1 MFKTKYNQWNKD
13 EKKKMKI
20 TFCLPNHNYKSPI
33 GGYKMVYEYA
43 NRLLERGHSV
53 NIVFCTKNSLKKYPL
68 PSKVKNILSK
78 YIVSK
83 SPKWFNLDKRVNK
96 IAADE
101 ISDDFIP
108 KADIVI
114 ATAAQTALPI
124 SMLSKDR
131 GKKVYFIQDYENWV
145 VSERELLETY
155 KLGMI
160 NITVSKWLYEIVSKY
175 QEKNTYCIQNP
186 IDIDV
191 YRVHE
196 KVEER
201 NKFYIGMLYH
211 EAEYKGC
218 KYALEAICNLKKR
231 YKEIELLMFGNPELP
246 TEYKL
251 DWIHYTQHAS
261 VEQVV
266 KIYNS
271 CAIFVCASV
280 EEGFGLTGLESMA
293 CGCAFVTTGYRGVY
307 EYAENNKN
315 ALISPVK
322 NTSELERNIERMLMN
337 DDLRIRISK
346 QANIDAQKYSWERA
360 LRLFEMHTSS

>member
-1 MFKTKYNQWNKD
+1 
-13 EKKKMKI
+13 MKI

-43 NRLLERGHSV
+43 NRLVEKGHSV
-53 NIVFCTKNSLKKYPL
+53 NIVFCTKDSLKKYFL
-68 PSKVKNILSK
+68 PSSIRHVLTK

-83 SPKWFNLDKRVNK
+83 SPKWFDLDKRVNK
-96 IAADE
+96 VAAQE
-101 ISDDFIP
+101 ISDEFIP

-124 SMLSKDR
+124 SRLNLDK

-145 VSERELLETY
+145 VTEKDLLMTY
-155 KLGMI
+155 QLNMI

-186 IDIDV
+186 IDIRV
-191 YRVHE
+191 YKIYTKPE
-196 KVEER
+196 KR
-201 NKFYIGMLYH
+201 DKFCIGMLYH
-211 EAEYKGC
+211 DAEYKGC
-218 KYALEAICNLKKR
+218 RYALEAIMNLKKK
-231 YKEIELLMFGNPELP
+231 YTEIELIMFGNPELQM
-246 TEYKL
+246 EYKL
-251 DWIHYTQHAS
+251 DWIHYVRHAS
-261 VEQVV
+261 VEQVL
-266 KIYNS
+266 KIYNK

-315 ALISPVK
+315 SLISPVK
-322 NTSELERNIERMLMN
+322 NVFELEKNIERMIEN
-337 DDLRIRISK
+337 DDLRIKIAK
-346 QANIDAQKYSWERA
+346 QANADAQQYSWDRA
-360 LRLFEMHTSS
+360 LMLFEKYMRG